1 MDFYERERIIAECR
15 KKLPYPV
22 SFYDKL
28 SDGSLWNVYNKH
40 VVNNI
45 PINKR
50 GQKAKAENDIARAQE
65 ALNKAQKEKEILYD
79 MSGGTIPTNDEF
91 YQSEA
96 EREYYQMTI
105 EEYMASLQP
114 EKPKLV
120 RSTNGSWWRLTDAGT
135 YDWVPDSELDD
146 VLEAFGVEVAS
157 EPEPE
162 QEYTKKLTRN
172 PGRR

>member
-65 ALNKAQKEKEILYD
+65 ALNKAQKEKEAIYD
-79 MSGGTIPTNDEF
+79 MSGGTVPTDD
-91 YQSEA
+91 
-96 EREYYQMTI
+96 EYYQMTI

-120 RSTNGSWWRLTDAGT
+120 RSANGSWWRLTDAGT

-146 VLEAFGVEVAS
+146 TLEAFGVSVAS
-157 EPEPE
+157 EPEEKGPV
-162 QEYTKKLTRN
+162 KKLTR
-172 PGRR
+172 

>member
-1 MDFYERERIIAECR
+1 MEYYERERIIAECR
-15 KKLPYPV
+15 KKLPYPI

-28 SDGSLWNVYNKH
+28 SDGSLYNVWNKH

-50 GQKAKAENDIARAQE
+50 GQKAKEENDLARQQE
-65 ALNKAQKEKEILYD
+65 ALAKAEKEKEMLD
-79 MSGGTIPTNDEF
+79 QQQAWE
-91 YQSEA
+91 
-96 EREYYQMTI
+96 EYHQMTI
-105 EEYMASLQP
+105 NEWMEAMTPA
-114 EKPKLV
+114 KPKLV
-120 RSTNGSWWRLTDAGT
+120 RSANGSWWRLTDSGE

-146 VLEAFGVEVAS
+146 VLETFGVEVAS

-162 QEYTKKLTRN
+162 QGYAKKLTRS